1 MFDSEIPGKSPG
13 AYRILHTADWH
24 LGKLLNEKSR
34 DEEHKRFLD
43 WLLSVVDQ
51 HQVDAIVLAGD
62 VFDSA
67 NPPQSAQARYF
78 EFISSLYRT
87 GHCTLVAIA
96 GNHDSAAQLEAP
108 KPALHALKARVVG
121 CLADEPESRILCL
134 PETGTPKVALALL
147 PFLRDRDVRVGKAGQ
162 TQDDIREQMVNG
174 IKQRY
179 DETLAAFI
187 DSGVSCPIVATGH
200 LTVLGSQTSD
210 SERNIHIGGLGSVDS
225 AMFSNDYCYVALG
238 HLHRPQAT
246 DDAGRVRYAGSPIT
260 LSFSECTDR
269 KEVRIVDVEDTCVTD
284 YGLPV
289 PVFRKLSR
297 LQTTLAELETTL
309 ADFDPEPA
317 ELPSWIEVKVE
328 DAAIDDNLNERV
340 AELTCDRPFEV
351 LKVIRGESFV
361 AAGMAVGN
369 ATDDEAIKSLLDD
382 PIAVFDHL
390 LKDVG
395 QYTDQE
401 DDHLRTAF
409 QMLCDQE
416 SQADPG
422 EKE

>member
-1 MFDSEIPGKSPG
+1 
-13 AYRILHTADWH
+13 
-24 LGKLLNEKSR
+24 
-34 DEEHKRFLD
+34 
-43 WLLSVVDQ
+43 
-51 HQVDAIVLAGD
+51 
-62 VFDSA
+62 
-67 NPPQSAQARYF
+67 
-78 EFISSLYRT
+78 
-87 GHCTLVAIA
+87 
-96 GNHDSAAQLEAP
+96 
-108 KPALHALKARVVG
+108 
-121 CLADEPESRILCL
+121 
-134 PETGTPKVALALL
+134 
-147 PFLRDRDVRVGKAGQ
+147 
-162 TQDDIREQMVNG
+162 MVNG

-361 AAGMAVGN
+361 AAGMAVRKCN
-369 ATDDEAIKSLLDD
+369 RRRSDQI
-382 PIAVFDHL
+382 IAGRPDRRL
-390 LKDVG
+390 
-395 QYTDQE
+395 
-401 DDHLRTAF
+401 
-409 QMLCDQE
+409 
-416 SQADPG
+416 
-422 EKE
+422 